1 MAANEP
7 CQGHIYN
14 PLLAA
19 SIAKRFFFFPLCSD
33 VLKLAKT
40 NETLH
45 TQKKKPNHQRHQI
58 TTANISPESRLLV

>member
-19 SIAKRFFFFPLCSD
+19 SIAKRFFFPFCSD

-40 NETLH
+40 NQTSH
-45 TQKKKPNHQRHQI
+45 TQKKTPTTPKSHSNHV
-58 TTANISPESRLLV
+58 S